1 MKTRL
6 LTPLLLAFAG
16 CTAAPLAPLAVW
28 EGAPPAETL
37 TLKPGQDPRGTL
49 NKQTH
54 RGDVFIPEFVV
65 YPAAKPGAP
74 IVIVCPGGGY
84 GILAEEHEGAEVARR
99 LNAFGSAAVVLR
111 YRVPRRDK
119 DKPWIVP
126 VMDARRTIQIVRERA
141 KEWNADPA
149 KVGILGF
156 SAGGNLAARV
166 AYSPAEADAARPDFA
181 VMVYPAYLFEKD
193 KPDSTLRD
201 GPDGVI
207 QPKGTKHVPAFFAL
221 GDKTEQKLYSD
232 LLMDFAYLKTPA
244 LFEHKIESSAELIAR
259 DSEVWDVHGKRIE
272 RLFDLFQSIYIYIKD
287 FVKVVADKKY
297 GELLGFHIIGP
308 HATDLIHEGVV
319 SIQLENTVK
328 ELMKTVH
335 AHPSLAEAVG
345 QANEDV
351 LGMAIDKG

>member
-6 LTPLLLAFAG
+6 LTPLLLAFAV

-37 TLKPGQDPRGTL
+37 TLKAGQDPRGTL

-126 VMDARRTIQIVRERA
+126 VMDARRTIQIVRGRA

-193 KPDSTLRD
+193 KPDSVLRE
-201 GPDGVI
+201 GPDGVVP
-207 QPKGTKHVPAFFAL
+207 PKGKKPVPAFFAHSADDSYPAEGSMAL
-221 GDKTEQKLYSD
+221 AKVLKSMGGSAEVHVWAKGGHGWGASERCLAARRWTD
-232 LLMDFAYLKTPA
+232 LLGEWM
-244 LFEHKIESSAELIAR
+244 
-259 DSEVWDVHGKRIE
+259 
-272 RLFDLFQSIYIYIKD
+272 KD
-287 FVKVVADKKY
+287 Q
-297 GELLGFHIIGP
+297 GLLVP
-308 HATDLIHEGVV
+308 
-319 SIQLENTVK
+319 
-328 ELMKTVH
+328 
-335 AHPSLAEAVG
+335 
-345 QANEDV
+345 
-351 LGMAIDKG
+351 